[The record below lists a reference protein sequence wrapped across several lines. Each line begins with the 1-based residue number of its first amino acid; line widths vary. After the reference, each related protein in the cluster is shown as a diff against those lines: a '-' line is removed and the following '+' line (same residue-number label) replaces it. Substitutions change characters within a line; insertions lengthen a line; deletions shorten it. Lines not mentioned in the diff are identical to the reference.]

1 MPSRGRLLG
10 EQYVIDGHK
19 RSAYAEAR
27 RDRRSEREEQVQ
39 QRLGTMAEQFA
50 AADYAVLLSS
60 LEFLLPPGR
69 VERLL
74 KLAEEQGIP
83 IPDDLA

>member
-1 MPSRGRLLG
+1 MSSRGRLLG
-10 EQYVIDGHK
+10 EHYVTDGSK
-19 RSAYAEAR
+19 RCAYAEAR
-27 RDRRSEREEQVQ
+27 RERRPEREDQ
-39 QRLGTMAEQFA
+39 QKLGTMAEQFA
-50 AADYAVLLSS
+50 AADYAVLLPM
-60 LEFLLPPGR
+60 LKFMLPPGR